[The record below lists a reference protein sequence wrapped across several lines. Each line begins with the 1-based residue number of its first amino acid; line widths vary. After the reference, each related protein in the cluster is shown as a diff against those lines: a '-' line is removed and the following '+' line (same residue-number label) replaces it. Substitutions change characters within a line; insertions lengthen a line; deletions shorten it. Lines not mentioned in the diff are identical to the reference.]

1 MRADATADRTFV
13 RLTDASGFDYSA
25 LMPSRICLVTL
36 LCFAISL
43 LASAEENAGGDL
55 VASSSGT
62 RRPVRAEASAFA
74 GEPAEDRLEPVEE
87 VELVRPKRR
96 PRPAP
101 GAAEQPT
108 PDAASASLD
117 DSFGSRRVQVFLVPI
132 GSTATLAAG
141 AVQTALEAEVRRLPS
156 FTPVDLVEALAVPPK
171 PADAQKMAQARRF
184 VASGDE
190 LMRKH
195 DYSEAVERYKR
206 AIRLMDESNEALDN
220 WSYADAFARLGV
232 AFTLSGET
240 RKGHECFLMAARVD
254 LLGQIDGAK
263 IDGKVG
269 ARLAEARAEVAAG
282 GTGALS
288 VLTSIPGA
296 RVFLG
301 GVYKGTTPVTI
312 DRAPVGLNHVRLDRP
327 GAFPVVRVVEVKEA
341 FDTPLKVQLNFTPE
355 ALELQRTLQQIPRA
369 LDRVKGTP
377 DMVSGL
383 GTRFRLERAVVST
396 VQMAQTNTAK
406 IRVAVFDVPRNSR
419 LVDETVSLAVD
430 IEGGLEDA
438 VREWVRTVF
447 DKADGARDRSAVD
460 PLDRTDGTEEWY
472 TGSASRKRSI
482 EERADTGEFD
492 EYVPEWER
500 SDYKPESYRSKSTRS
515 SDPLDHSDG
524 TEDW

>member
-1 MRADATADRTFV
+1 MDAYVEEPTEN
-13 RLTDASGFDYSA
+13 
-25 LMPSRICLVTL
+25 RI
-36 LCFAISL
+36 A
-43 LASAEENAGGDL
+43 
-55 VASSSGT
+55 
-62 RRPVRAEASAFA
+62 
-74 GEPAEDRLEPVEE
+74 PVEE
-87 VELVRPKRR
+87 VELARPVRR
-96 PRPAP
+96 PRPTQA
-101 GAAEQPT
+101 PT
-108 PDAASASLD
+108 PAQQAPTAEKANAVPE
-117 DSFGSRRVQVFLVPI
+117 DSFGSRRIQVFLVPM

-141 AVQTALEAEVRRLPS
+141 AVQTALESEVRRLPG

-171 PADAQKMAQARRF
+171 AADAQNMARARQS
-184 VASGDE
+184 VASGDK
-190 LMRKH
+190 LMVDH

-232 AFTLSGET
+232 AFTLSGEE
-240 RKGHECFLMAARVD
+240 RKGHECFLMAARSD
-254 LLGQIDGAK
+254 LLDQIDGTK

-269 ARLAEARAEVAAG
+269 ARLGTARAEVAAG

-327 GAFPVVRVVEVKEA
+327 GAFPVVRIVEVKEA
-341 FDTPLKVQLNFTPE
+341 FDTPLKVKLTFTPE
-355 ALELQRTLQQIPRA
+355 ALELQRTLQQVPRSLERA
-369 LDRVKGTP
+369 VGIP
-377 DMVSGL
+377 DMITGL

-396 VQMAQTNTAK
+396 VQMAQTNIAK
-406 IRVAVFDVPRNSR
+406 IRVAVFDMPRQDR

-438 VREWVRTVF
+438 VRKWVRTVF

-472 TGSASRKRSI
+472 TGSERRKKSLDARKA
-482 EERADTGEFD
+482 ADDDD
-492 EYVPEWER
+492 ENTPAWER
-500 SDYKPESYRSKSTRS
+500 SDYKPESYRSKSTVS
-515 SDPLDHSDG
+515 SDPLDHNDG